1 MIFNSR
7 TLKTVLGYGLS
18 LIEKITGVSFKKNN
32 LTSIFN
38 YLPISSNIATSG
50 QPTAQQLVAIR
61 SDGYQKIINLAPPIG
76 ENSLANEADL
86 VADLGMDYINIP
98 VDFSHPTEADF
109 EQFVLHMQNQ
119 DSQKIWVHCAANMRV
134 SCFIFKYRTA
144 ILDGNLSNAEADLK
158 KIWQPNKT
166 WQDFIDKPRSV

>member
-76 ENSLANEADL
+76 ENSLADEADL

-144 ILDGNLSNAEADLK
+144 ILDENLSDAEADLK

>member
-1 MIFNSR
+1 MISNSR

-18 LIEKITGVSFKKNN
+18 LIEKITGVNFKKNN

-50 QPTAQQLVAIR
+50 QPTAQQLGAIR

-144 ILDGNLSNAEADLK
+144 ILDGNLSDAEAELK
-158 KIWQPNKT
+158 KIWQPNKL